1 MTALAPP
8 SVVLFD
14 VGDTLLVEE
23 RFDLEAGLAAVVHDR
38 DVIPALAEAFRAD
51 VLACHETH
59 RELLLTAWLQ
69 QRVPTLKHARPE
81 EIEDRIW
88 RAVVT
93 LSPTPGATDV
103 LQRLAHDGVRLAAIS
118 NAAFSGRVLL
128 AELSRHGMGRFLQ
141 FVLSSADLGVRKPA
155 TTIFNVALERLAA
168 RPEHAWFIGDTF
180 DEDVVGALDAGLTTF
195 WLSQTE
201 GVHPP
206 MGCHVLRSWSQ
217 FLSAYDRVAEDPTRL
232 S

>member
-1 MTALAPP
+1 
-8 SVVLFD
+8 VLFD

-38 DVIPALAEAFRAD
+38 DVIPVLASAFRAD
-51 VLACHETH
+51 ALARHGTQH
-59 RELLLTAWLQ
+59 ELLLTSWLQ
-69 QRVPTLKHARPE
+69 QRVPALKPAHPD

-93 LSPTPGATDV
+93 LSPTPGAADV

-128 AELSRHGMGRFLQ
+128 AELSRHGMGRFLR

-168 RPEHAWFIGDTF
+168 RPEHAWFIGDTLN
-180 DEDVVGALDAGLTTF
+180 EDVAGALDAGLTVF
-195 WLSQTE
+195 WLNQAE

-206 MGCHVLRSWSQ
+206 PGCHVLRSWSE
-217 FLSAYDRVAEDPTRL
+217 FLTVYERVAENPARL